1 MLTTNALDNKEDAK
15 EKEAKYRAW
24 IAQKT
29 VCDKTY
35 DLLEQLDPSIR
46 AGNKEQ
52 ARMDGVKNIIEVA
65 ISVAAAARFVG
76 EVDKKRSTQ
85 AAPAGGEVKR
95 TGSAG
100 DPPQKTLKGEFLKW
114 IIASQHTF
122 CNVMLIPKDLS
133 DFSAAMDNKLRCPTC
148 EHIYGD
154 EGTGCKHP
162 GGDVFIPSLQYFF
175 PDEKKP
181 GERQAKPLTNDQKR
195 INIIFSRE
203 SQALWDAAQEQLRE
217 RLLAATGDQ
226 QSMLLTEL
234 SIKRLR
240 EWVEE
245 DEDRKAAKEKKDALD
260 KRTLAS
266 KMHKQYVEQKESFLV
281 RLPDADEMPKPPEPS
296 MSNHKAGPESQMPIR
311 PSIDAA
317 AKCTV
322 DIMGQS
328 GQKYVYA
335 ANKTDLRKCRLRL
348 LELGIVLK
356 VIPTHHVNTLSPYTT
371 HSLYS
376 LTHL

>member
-1 MLTTNALDNKEDAK
+1 MLTTTDPEDAK

-24 IAQKT
+24 IAEKT
-29 VCDKTY
+29 VRDKTY

-46 AGNKEQ
+46 AGNEEQ
-52 ARMDGVKNIIEVA
+52 ASVGGVKNIIEVA

-76 EVDKKRSTQ
+76 EVDKKRG
-85 AAPAGGEVKR
+85 AAAGGGEVKR
-95 TGSAG
+95 S
-100 DPPQKTLKGEFLKW
+100 DPPQKTLKGEFIKW
-114 IIASQHTF
+114 IASSQHTF
-122 CNVMLIPKDLS
+122 CKVMMTPKDLS
-133 DFSAAMDNKLRCPTC
+133 DFSAAMDNKLRCPAC
-148 EHIYGD
+148 EHIYGE

-162 GGDVFIPSLQYFF
+162 DGNVFVPSLQYFF
-175 PDEKKP
+175 PDEKKK
-181 GERQAKPLTNDQKR
+181 GEKQAKPLTNDQKR
-195 INIIFSRE
+195 VNIIFARE
-203 SQALWDAAQEQLRE
+203 SQALWENAQEQLRQ

-226 QSMLLTEL
+226 QSALLTEL
-234 SIKRLR
+234 SIKRMR

-245 DEDRKAAKEKKDALD
+245 DEDLKDANNKKKAQE
-260 KRTLAS
+260 KRTMAS

-281 RLPDADEMPKPPEPS
+281 RLPDTDEMPKPPEPS
-296 MSNHKAGPESQMPIR
+296 MSNHKAGPENQMPIR

-335 ANKTDLRKCRLRL
+335 ANPIDLRKCRLRL

-356 VIPTHHVNTLSPYTT
+356 VYPTPRHQ
-371 HSLYS
+371 
-376 LTHL
+376 